1 MNNLLNGMRIWVNS
15 GFNKKQLIVV
25 SSNNLSTLTNR
36 SLKCGIERI
45 LMIGAFSI
53 IGTTLTFAQIQVGAV
68 AGLNTSTQSGL
79 GNIWDNNGIRCNIN
93 SGLVAHY
100 RLNDWFAL
108 KTGVIYAQKGSSFDI
123 LQNGVEVQQADKFRY
138 IEIPLKA
145 EFASKSGVKNHRLFA
160 SVGPYVAFLVDSER
174 EINNNDT
181 DLKSQTNDTDFGISW
196 ELGVDIPF
204 SKNNMQIYLNY
215 DMGLSEVAKYDTDL
229 KNKSLSLNIA
239 WLF

>member
-1 MNNLLNGMRIWVNS
+1 MNNLLNVMRIWINS

-25 SSNNLSTLTNR
+25 DSNNLNTLSDR
-36 SLKCGIERI
+36 SPKGGIKRM
-45 LMIGAFSI
+45 LMIGAFI
-53 IGTTLTFAQIQVGAV
+53 ILGTSLSFAQLQVGAV

-79 GNIWDNNGIRCNIN
+79 GDIWDNNGIRCNIN
-93 SGLVAHY
+93 SGFVAHY

-108 KTGVIYAQKGSSFDI
+108 KSGVIYAQKGTSLDI
-123 LQNGVEVQQADKFRY
+123 IQNGAKVQQVDKFRY

-160 SVGPYVAFLVDSER
+160 SVGPYVAFLVDSKR
-174 EINNNDT
+174 EINDSNT
-181 DLKSQTNDTDFGISW
+181 EIKSQTNDTDFGISW

-229 KNKSLSLNIA
+229 KNKSLSLNLA
-239 WLF
+239 WIF